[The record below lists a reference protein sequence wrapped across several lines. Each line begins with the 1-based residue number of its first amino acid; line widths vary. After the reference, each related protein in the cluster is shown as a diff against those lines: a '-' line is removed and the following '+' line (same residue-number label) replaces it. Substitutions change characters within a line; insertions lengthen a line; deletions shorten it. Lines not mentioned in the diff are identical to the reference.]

1 MIFSFAGGFVPVVLI
16 DGAPRH
22 APRPELVGAAMGFVM
37 QGNNIGLV
45 LGPAMAGAV
54 AGAAGWP
61 AVSFLVAAMAGIA
74 ALLGLLFR
82 ARPAE
87 QALAS

>member
-1 MIFSFAGGFVPVVLI
+1 
-16 DGAPRH
+16 
-22 APRPELVGAAMGFVM
+22 MGFVM
-37 QGNNIGLV
+37 QGNNVGLV
-45 LGPAMAGAV
+45 LGPAMARAI

-61 AVSFLVAAMAGIA
+61 AVSFLLAAMAVAA

-87 QALAS
+87 QALAAWTGNYPIPALPGCGRDRQLRQLNQ

>member
-1 MIFSFAGGFVPVVLI
+1 LSLI
-16 DGAPRH
+16 MDDQRADGSRWPTI
-22 APRPELVGAAMGFVM
+22 LLIVGAGVISAF
-37 QGNNIGLV
+37 Q
-45 LGPAMAGAV
+45 
-54 AGAAGWP
+54 AAGWP

-87 QALAS
+87 QAMAS